1 MLCIQ
6 KICMEENH
14 KLRAQHKCRLDP
26 LMKELVRKEVINY
39 LDDGTLC
46 LIFLLKEGKSYVMS
60 PKKGGMIVVKNEEK
74 EFIH

>member
-1 MLCIQ
+1 
-6 KICMEENH
+6 
-14 KLRAQHKCRLDP
+14 
-26 LMKELVRKEVINY
+26 MKELVRKEVINY

-60 PKKGGMIVVKNEEK
+60 PKKGGMIVVKNEEQ